1 MPKIRIFNVNVI
13 PIKKGRVIV
22 NVVKVCYEADRIRRC
37 IWIDEENFTEENVK
51 RMIKADLEKA
61 KSIVGGEIE
70 I

>member
-1 MPKIRIFNVNVI
+1 MKIKII
-13 PIKKGRVIV
+13 EAKPIRVKRTKNEVV

-37 IWIDEENFTEENVK
+37 IWIDEDKFTEENVK